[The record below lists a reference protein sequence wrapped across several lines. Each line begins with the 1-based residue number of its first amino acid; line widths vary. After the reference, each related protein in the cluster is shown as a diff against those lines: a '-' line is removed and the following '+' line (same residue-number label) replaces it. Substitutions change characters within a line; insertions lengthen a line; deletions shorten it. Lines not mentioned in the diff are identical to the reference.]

1 MSLLDVMSPIS
12 SGCKQQAINKQTHA
26 ALPSPVFL
34 DIFPVLVSNR
44 PPPPLPPHAKS
55 QNGEGKGEGNRDNA
69 SRGHRKAASCRA
81 KVPTDVLY
89 IQPLLTASE

>member
-44 PPPPLPPHAKS
+44 PPPPS
-55 QNGEGKGEGNRDNA
+55 
-69 SRGHRKAASCRA
+69 S
-81 KVPTDVLY
+81 PTC
-89 IQPLLTASE
+89 